1 MKILKNRLSKAGI
14 VMLTIFSMSC
24 GSDFLDINTDPNNPS
39 EASLNLLL
47 PAAQLSAGFWTTRN
61 VQENASAFIQ
71 HYTRLNQSTYNITGA
86 NFSNDFNSMFDQAL
100 KDLQTI
106 VKQGEEAG
114 FKGYSGIAKVM
125 KAYLYMVLVDTWGDV
140 PYTEALQGEDVLFP
154 HYEDDAA
161 VYDHIIDL
169 VDVAKADLKEAIE
182 NSESPVSSD
191 LIYGGNYSKWVKAA
205 NTLKLRLL
213 LNIRLVDAA
222 RSKSGIETLI
232 TENNFISSNADDFQF
247 TFGSSV
253 SPMNQ
258 HPIYQQEYI
267 PGSKTQYMNNYFM
280 YNLIA
285 KNDPRLPFYIFRQG
299 EDDDLDFQ
307 TQPCSQ
313 RSDCV
318 YGWLGGQEPSNGL
331 PALGAA
337 ADGYIGR
344 DHGDPSG
351 IPGDNTIRATFGV
364 YPIGGSYDVGPG
376 GGERRF
382 DRGHGTGAG
391 IMPWLTNFHVSFMLA
406 EAAITLG
413 TPGDPLALTLKG
425 IEDSFS
431 KVEAFGLAID
441 PNNAIA
447 MDQADVDDYLDD
459 ISDRYTAAGN
469 NSQRLNIVM
478 TEKFYASY
486 GNGFESYTDY
496 RRTGM
501 PNDQPSALAPSGPFP
516 LRLPYPPGELSS
528 NPNAPNPVPLVSEPI
543 FWDAN

>member
-1 MKILKNRLSKAGI
+1 MKKYMNRLTKAGI
-14 VMLTIFSMSC
+14 AMLTFFAMSC

-39 EASLNLLL
+39 QASLNLLL
-47 PAAQLSAGFWTTRN
+47 PAAQVSAGFWTARTA
-61 VQENASAFIQ
+61 QENASTFIQ
-71 HYTRLNQSTYNITGA
+71 HYTRLNPSTYNIQGA
-86 NFSNDFNSMFDQAL
+86 NFANDYDGLFAQSL

-106 VKQGEEAG
+106 IKQSDDLG
-114 FKGYSGIAKVM
+114 FKGYGGMAKVL
-125 KAYLYMVLVDTWGDV
+125 KAYIYMTLVDTWGDV
-140 PYTEALQGEDVLFP
+140 PFSEALQGETILFP
-154 HYEDDAA
+154 KYEDDAA
-161 VYDHIIDL
+161 VYDKVISL
-169 VDVAKADLKEAIE
+169 VDEAKADLQAAIAA
-182 NSESPVSSD
+182 NESPVTSD
-191 LIYGGNYSKWVKAA
+191 MIYAGNFSKWIKAA

-222 RSKSGIETLI
+222 RSKAGIEALI
-232 TENNFISSNADDFQF
+232 AENNFITSNADDFQF
-247 TFGSSV
+247 SFGANV

-280 YNLIA
+280 YHLIA
-285 KNDPRLPFYIFRQG
+285 KNDPRLPYYIFRQG
-299 EDDDLDFQ
+299 EDADLDFQ

-318 YGWLGGQEPSNGL
+318 YGWLGGMEPTNGL
-331 PALGAA
+331 PPLGAA

-391 IMPWLTNFHVSFMLA
+391 IVPWLTNFHRSFMLA
-406 EAAITLG
+406 EAALTLG
-413 TPGDPLALTLKG
+413 TPGDPLSLVLDG
-425 IEDSFS
+425 IEDSFA
-431 KVEAFGLAID
+431 KVEAFGLSVD
-441 PNNAIA
+441 PTNAEP
-447 MDQADVDDYLDD
+447 MDAQDVADYLDAV
-459 ISDRYTAAGN
+459 SDRYTAATTDT
-469 NSQRLNIVM
+469 QRLNVVI
-478 TEKFYASY
+478 TEKFFASF

-501 PNDQPSALAPSGPFP
+501 PNDLPAALAPSGPFP

-528 NPNAPNPVPLVSEPI
+528 NPNAPNPVPLVSEPV